1 MVIIAWGYCV
11 FYQVGNK
18 KMPTLNSDEN
28 LRPDES
34 SDPSSPVKSSTRIA
48 ILGIETLNYK
58 VHLNKPF
65 YCYAQ

>member
-1 MVIIAWGYCV
+1 
-11 FYQVGNK
+11 
-18 KMPTLNSDEN
+18 MPTLNSDEN

-65 YCYAQ
+65 YCYAQWVGF